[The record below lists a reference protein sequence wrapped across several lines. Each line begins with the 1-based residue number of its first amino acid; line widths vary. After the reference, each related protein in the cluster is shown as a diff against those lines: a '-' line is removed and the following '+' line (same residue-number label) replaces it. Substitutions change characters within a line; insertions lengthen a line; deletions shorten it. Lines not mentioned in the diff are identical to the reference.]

1 MAFSLNYDDLF
12 HLAYFIIPAY
22 VANGMP
28 VLFRGGQPL
37 DLGKF
42 FFDGERIFGINKT
55 TRGFISGILLG
66 SLVSLIM
73 ELILMGGLVLLGILV
88 SLGSL
93 LGDLFGSF
101 LKRRLRLNS
110 GSSLPL
116 IDQLDFIVGALVITY
131 PFYNFSIEMILLVLL
146 ITPPIH
152 ITANAIAYSLKL
164 KDSFW

>member
-1 MAFSLNYDDLF
+1 LAFSLSYDDLF

-28 VLFRGGQPL
+28 VLFGGGQPL
-37 DLGKF
+37 DLGKS
-42 FFDGERIFGINKT
+42 FFDGKRIFGINKT

-73 ELILMGGLVLLGILV
+73 ELILMGGLLLLGILA

-101 LKRRLRLNS
+101 LKRRLGLNS

-116 IDQLDFIVGALVITY
+116 IDQLDFVIGALIITY

-164 KDSFW
+164 KDTFW

>member
-1 MAFSLNYDDLF
+1 MAFSLSYDDLF
-12 HLAYFIIPAY
+12 HLAYFIFPAY

-28 VLFRGGQPL
+28 VLFAGGPPL
-37 DLGKF
+37 DLGKS

-55 TRGFISGILLG
+55 TRGFISGLLLG
-66 SLVSLIM
+66 SLVSLII
-73 ELILMGGLVLLGILV
+73 ELIFMGGFLILGILA

-101 LKRRLRLNS
+101 LKRRLGLNP
-110 GSSLPL
+110 GSPLPL
-116 IDQLDFIVGALVITY
+116 IDQLDFIIGALVITY
-131 PFYNFSIEMILLVLL
+131 PFYNFRIEMILLVLL

-164 KDSFW
+164 KETFW

>member
-1 MAFSLNYDDLF
+1 MAFSINYDDLF

-37 DLGKF
+37 DLGKS

-73 ELILMGGLVLLGILV
+73 ELILMRGLALLGILV

-101 LKRRLRLNS
+101 LKRRLGLNP

-146 ITPPIH
+146 VTPPIH
-152 ITANAIAYSLKL
+152 ITANVIAYSLKI